1 MRCEEHI
8 SQSGSSPVW
17 LPGLSLSPI
26 KEPSNNLPNEE
37 TNCVAVLPSTMILL
51 DRASLASPVANC
63 RFRRLHFTTRTLM
76 ELAFQIPSLPP
87 ADFCKRF
94 KRHGTLNLFAA
105 LEVATGAVHMQT
117 TQQKRRVEFLEFMDQ
132 VMAQVPLGKEIH
144 VILDNYCI
152 HKKNDTW
159 LSAHPNVFFHYTPT
173 SASWLNQV
181 EVWFGIMSRKA
192 LRGASFKNVDELRLA
207 IEAFVAAYSKNAKP
221 FVWRKREVKESQL
234 RDNIVNLCN

>member
-17 LPGLSLSPI
+17 LPGLSLSLI

-94 KRHGTLNLFAA
+94 PCKQNL
-105 LEVATGAVHMQT
+105 
-117 TQQKRRVEFLEFMDQ
+117 QKVNIPSCRMVRQIYFSPVRSG
-132 VMAQVPLGKEIH
+132 GKA
-144 VILDNYCI
+144 Y
-152 HKKNDTW
+152 
-159 LSAHPNVFFHYTPT
+159 
-173 SASWLNQV
+173 Q
-181 EVWFGIMSRKA
+181 SR
-192 LRGASFKNVDELRLA
+192 
-207 IEAFVAAYSKNAKP
+207 
-221 FVWRKREVKESQL
+221 
-234 RDNIVNLCN
+234 